1 MLMPNDDKVVNN
13 IDISVGVLSLLW
25 ISLLWKTR
33 A

>member
-13 IDISVGVLSLLW
+13 VDISVGVLSLFW

-33 A
+33 V